1 MVQPG
6 GGDRTWENEW
16 NIWNNI
22 NYNRMIFQIFV
33 RGFVFEKIGLTMP
46 WLNGSRYKL
55 LFTLPIH
62 VETYI
67 LNQKFTPRSWTIKK
81 AKNVLAFEELKTKN
95 TLEIVHEELI
105 EKFN

>member
-1 MVQPG
+1 MVKRVSIQ
-6 GGDRTWENEW
+6 T
-16 NIWNNI
+16 II
-22 NYNRMIFQIFV
+22 HF
-33 RGFVFEKIGLTMP
+33 
-46 WLNGSRYKL
+46 
-55 LFTLPIH
+55 PIH